1 MIRLYARRNEQ
12 AGSGTVFVYTILA
25 PGHEPFITGDETH
38 VVAHLDAL
46 GVTDPAP
53 LVEQV
58 RQWREIEIAPT
69 KE

>member
-1 MIRLYARRNEQ
+1 MIRLYARRHEEG
-12 AGSGTVFVYTILA
+12 ADTVFVYTILA
-25 PGHEPFITGDETH
+25 PGHEPLITRDETH

-46 GVTDPAP
+46 GVADPAP

-58 RQWREIEIAPT
+58 RQWREIEIAPK